1 MEKALNYGLPLN
13 YMQVVLNKKE
23 KEQLVI
29 KLHQE
34 GKTIREIASIAHL
47 SFTDI
52 GAIIHRIE
60 GKDDVR
66 DETKDLK
73 NKSKATNALYLFKNG
88 KKPIDVAIEL
98 DLTTNEVEDM
108 QQEFWILKQ
117 LDELALVY
125 LEVKNCLTLFL
136 RLFHTMKKNKL
147 INQKD
152 IQTMLRYTAHDLPSL
167 ENKFRN
173 LSNDVIDLEIK
184 KKELENTITLQNT
197 RLIDLGQVINQY
209 QDAIDNKKEQLMKM
223 DKQLIIQYGKSKS
236 DKH

>member
-1 MEKALNYGLPLN
+1 
-13 YMQVVLNKKE
+13 MQVLNRRD

-34 GKTIREIASIAHL
+34 GKTIRTIASAAHL

-52 GAIIHRIE
+52 GAIIRRIE
-60 GKDDVR
+60 GKDDVG

-73 NKSKATNALYLFKNG
+73 HKSKSTQALYLFKNG

-108 QQEFWILKQ
+108 QQEYWVLNQ
-117 LDELALVY
+117 LDEIALVY
-125 LEVKNCLTLFL
+125 LEIKNCLTLFL
-136 RLFHTMKKNKL
+136 RLFHIIKKNKL

-152 IQTMLRYTAHDLPSL
+152 IQTILRYTAHDLPSL

-184 KKELENTITLQNT
+184 KKELENIITLQNT
-197 RLIDLGQVINQY
+197 RLIDLGQVITQY
-209 QDAIDNKKEQLMKM
+209 QNAIYIKKE
-223 DKQLIIQYGKSKS
+223 
-236 DKH
+236 